1 MKHTL
6 ATGVA
11 LGAVAALVLSACGTG
26 GSASGSGG
34 DSKTIK
40 VAYMKFGTFTQLDTH
55 MIGVKKAFEAA
66 HKDVT
71 VQLMPIQAQEND
83 YATKIALMNQSAA
96 TAPDVMYEDTFR
108 VKSDVDAGYFAPLDA
123 YTAKWT
129 DWSKFYE
136 NAKGAGVGGDGKT
149 YAIPMGTDTRA
160 LWYNKDL
167 FKKAGLP
174 VPWAPKTWQEVLD
187 AAKTIKTKLP
197 GVLPLNVY
205 SGKAMGE
212 GASMQGFEM
221 LLYGTK
227 DTLYNTD
234 QKKWITGS
242 AGFVDSLGFI
252 KDLYQGG
259 LGPTPEQALDKNTGT
274 SVASEW
280 LPKNK
285 LAIALDGSWMSGTW
299 LATGSNPW
307 PQWSTVL
314 GQAAMPTQDGQAPG
328 ANSMSGGWTLAMGSK
343 SKNKNAA
350 WDFIALALNKDNSQA
365 YDIAASQVAVRSDV
379 SADAAYQASNPTLGF
394 FSKIVAVTHF
404 RPATSDYGKISN
416 EITVAM
422 EAVMTGQQS
431 PKDAAT
437 SYDKAITGI
446 VGEKNVTSS
455 R

>member
-6 ATGVA
+6 AKGVA
-11 LGAVAALVLSACGTG
+11 LGATAALVLSACGGG
-26 GSASGSGG
+26 GSAGDSGG

-40 VAYMKFGTFTQLDTH
+40 VAYMKFGTFTQLDSH
-55 MIGVKKAFEAA
+55 MKGVKKTFEAA
-66 HKDVT
+66 HKGLT
-71 VQLMPIQAQEND
+71 VQLMPIEAQEND

-108 VKSDVDAGYFAPLDA
+108 VMSDVDAGYLAPLDG
-123 YTAKWT
+123 YTAKWS
-129 DWSKFYE
+129 DWGKFYE
-136 NAKGAGVGGDGKT
+136 NAKGAGLGGDGKT

-160 LWYNKDL
+160 LWYNKNL
-167 FKKAGLP
+167 FQKAGLP
-174 VPWAPKTWQEVLD
+174 VPWEPKTWQEVLD
-187 AAKTIKTKLP
+187 ASKTIKTKLP
-197 GVLPLNVY
+197 GVMPLNVY

-212 GASMQGFEM
+212 AASMQGFEM

-227 DTLYNTD
+227 DTLHNAD

-242 AGFVDSLGFI
+242 QGFVDSLGFI

-259 LGPTPEQALDKNTGT
+259 LGPTPEQALDKNTG
-274 SVASEW
+274 SAVATEW

-299 LATGSNPW
+299 LPTGSNPW
-307 PQWSTVL
+307 PQWNDVL
-314 GQAAMPTQDGQAPG
+314 GQAPMPTQNGQAPG
-328 ANSMSGGWTLAMGSK
+328 ATSMSGGWTLAMGSK

-350 WDFIALALNKDNSQA
+350 WDFIALALNKANSQA

-379 SADAAYQASNPTLGF
+379 AKDAAYQASNPTLGF
-394 FSKIVAVTHF
+394 FSKIVATTHF

-431 PKDAAT
+431 AKDAAT
-437 SYDKAITGI
+437 AYDKAITGI

-455 R
+455 K

>member
-11 LGAVAALVLSACGTG
+11 LGATAALVLSACGAG
-26 GSASGSGG
+26 GVAGGSGG

-40 VAYMKFGTFTQLDTH
+40 VAYMKFGTFTQLDSH
-55 MIGVKKAFEAA
+55 MKDVKKTFEAA
-66 HKDVT
+66 HKGLT
-71 VQLMPIQAQEND
+71 VQLMPIEAQEND

-108 VKSDVDAGYFAPLDA
+108 VKSDVDAGYFAPLDG
-123 YTAKWT
+123 YTAKWS
-129 DWSKFYE
+129 DWGKFYE
-136 NAKGAGVGGDGKT
+136 NAKGAGLGGDGKT
-149 YAIPMGTDTRA
+149 YAIRWAPTHAPSGTARTCSRRLA
-160 LWYNKDL
+160 CPCR
-167 FKKAGLP
+167 G
-174 VPWAPKTWQEVLD
+174 PKTWQDVLD

-197 GVLPLNVY
+197 GVMPLNVY

-212 GASMQGFEM
+212 AASMQGFEM

-242 AGFVDSLGFI
+242 QGFVDSLGFI

-259 LGPTPEQALDKNTGT
+259 LGPTPEQALDKNTAT
-274 SVASEW
+274 AVASDW

-299 LATGSNPW
+299 LPTGSNPW
-307 PQWSTVL
+307 PQWNTVL
-314 GQAAMPTQDGQAPG
+314 GQAAMPTQNGQAPG
-328 ANSMSGGWTLAMGSK
+328 ADSMSGGWTLAMGSK
-343 SKNKNAA
+343 STNKNAA
-350 WDFIALALNKDNSQA
+350 WDFIALALNKANSQA

-379 SADAAYQASNPTLGF
+379 SNDAAYQASNPSLGF
-394 FSKIVAVTHF
+394 FSKIVATTHF

-431 PKDAAT
+431 AKDAAT
-437 SYDKAITGI
+437 AYDKAITGI
-446 VGEKNVTSS
+446 VGDKNVTSS
-455 R
+455 K